1 MVTDVGIKE
10 LWQGQCFSGSLK
22 LWIIICPMSVLALTP
37 GWEPA
42 MSPVHT
48 LEPNQFYLFRPNESN
63 ICWGVF
69 SHSLITWSQAVR
81 KHSVKCLIWPFS
93 AHCFK
98 PYWLQ
103 TWHESK
109 GELGGS
115 VCGGINRS
123 RLAWLTDHWHWSQ
136 YAKWFCR
143 LFQNGYIFSL
153 EIMDH
158 SNKVWSNTVTLN
170 ISKGL
175 DAEKKAKQ
183 IYELVKW

>member
-1 MVTDVGIKE
+1 MTNNLNGILIEPLMVTDVGIKE

-69 SHSLITWSQAVR
+69 SHSLITWSQAGR
-81 KHSVKCLIWPFS
+81 KYSVKCLTWPFS

-109 GELGGS
+109 GELVGQS
-115 VCGGINRS
+115 VEVSTEVDLLDSQTIDTEVNMQSDFVGFS
-123 RLAWLTDHWHWSQ
+123 R
-136 YAKWFCR
+136 
-143 LFQNGYIFSL
+143 
-153 EIMDH
+153 MDAFFH
-158 SNKVWSNTVTLN
+158 
-170 ISKGL
+170 
-175 DAEKKAKQ
+175 
-183 IYELVKW
+183 